1 MNFDL
6 RLIVGL
12 IFDIHNRM
20 AIKKTKESS
29 KPETSMSGLGNE
41 FNQPMYEPMGMNQN
55 PGYQPWMQPRK
66 GWGERLF
73 PLAFIL
79 MLVMSFALGSL
90 WTKVEYLKNGPV
102 TAATT
107 TTQQPAAQAPAQVQ
121 VSADTIKGL
130 FAKDII
136 KFGDANRK
144 LLFVE
149 VADPSCPFCHIAG
162 GLNPELN
169 SQSPQFKL
177 VKDGG
182 TYVAPVAE
190 MKKLVDQGKAS
201 FAYIYFPGHGAGE
214 MAMKAMY
221 CGYDQGKFWQ
231 IHDKLMTSEAY
242 DKINNQF
249 KNDKSQAQALVDY
262 LGNVADK
269 NQLLSCLNSGKYDS
283 RLTQDQQLAT
293 SLGVQ
298 GTPGFFVNTKNF
310 GGAYSWNDMK
320 ADAEAA
326 LN

>member
-1 MNFDL
+1 
-6 RLIVGL
+6 
-12 IFDIHNRM
+12 M
-20 AIKKTKESS
+20 AIRKTKDTERA
-29 KPETSMSGLGNE
+29 EASMSGLGHE
-41 FNQPMYEPMGMNQN
+41 FNQPMYEPAGMNQSM
-55 PGYQPWMQPRK
+55 GYQPWMQPRK

-73 PLAFIL
+73 PLAFVL

-90 WTKVEYLKNGPV
+90 WTKVEYLKNG
-102 TAATT
+102 TASATTTT
-107 TTQQPAAQAPAQVQ
+107 TTQQPAGQAPAQVQ
-121 VSADTIKGL
+121 VSAETIKGI
-130 FAKDII
+130 FAKDVI

-149 VADPSCPFCHIAG
+149 IADPSCPFCHIAG
-162 GLNPELN
+162 GLNSELN

-201 FAYIYFPGHGAGE
+201 FAYIYFPGHGTGE

-221 CGYDQGKFWQ
+221 CAHDQGKFWPV
-231 IHDKLMTSEAY
+231 HDKLMTSEAY

-249 KNDKSQAQALVDY
+249 KNDKSQAQAVVDF
-262 LGNVADK
+262 LGSAADK
-269 NQLLSCLNSGKYDS
+269 NQLLNCLNSGKYDG
-283 RLTQDQQLAT
+283 RLAQDQQLAT

-298 GTPGFFVNTKNF
+298 GTPGFFVNTRNF
-310 GGAYSWNDMK
+310 AGAYSWNDMK
-320 ADAEAA
+320 AEADAA